1 MCQKRQKYYL
11 WTLSRLYKEEQLA
24 IRIESPINHDMWHV
38 TALLLLT
45 PGEEQGAKIECRY
58 IFRRCSGQIHSFQSA
73 PENRATILGCLLVLQ
88 IYQQK
93 RSQEESRVKYFNSP
107 FSSRKTLDNLL
118 SFRFSAAAPV
128 CFLPFPVISYLLR
141 IRFQLTKV

>member
-1 MCQKRQKYYL
+1 
-11 WTLSRLYKEEQLA
+11 
-24 IRIESPINHDMWHV
+24 MWRHYFY
-38 TALLLLT
+38 LLLARNKVQKQSLD
-45 PGEEQGAKIECRY
+45 RY
-58 IFRRCSGQIHSFQSA
+58 TFRRCSGQIHSFQSA

-118 SFRFSAAAPV
+118 SFRFSAAASV
-128 CFLPFPVISYLLR
+128 CFLPFPVISFLLR
-141 IRFQLTKV
+141 IRFQLTKVCLLFGLEQNWDYLIGQKKRTFWGENNFVY